1 MNRLI
6 APLAL
11 GLLAVSLSACKQ
23 DASPAASA
31 MPTAA
36 TEPAPASTPDAMPL
50 SSGSDLAAK
59 AGDID
64 MKAFPGVFSG
74 TLPCASC
81 PGIDTRLELQADGPY
96 KLTEVY
102 QDEAG
107 PPVFNSVY
115 FACNA
120 LSATTTQSDVTI
132 TNAEQ
137 AAVVAA
143 GSNNTTNGTAAAAYT
158 STYLPGTGATG
169 TTPFNAAT
177 LNPSGSAFLVQTSY
191 IGAINGAGDTWYQ
204 GWTCN
209 SNRANFGASSGA
221 CATVP
226 AI

>member
-64 MKAFPGVFSG
+64 MKAFPGVFTG

-96 KLTEVY
+96 KLTEAY

-107 PPVFNSVY
+107 PPV
-115 FACNA
+115 
-120 LSATTTQSDVTI
+120 VTEGTWTVEDEGKRVLLDPDSKSEPDRSYEI
-132 TNAEQ
+132 VSNDEIRLLGADGKP
-137 AAVVAA
+137 AA
-143 GSNNTTNGTAAAAYT
+143 
-158 STYLPGTGATG
+158 
-169 TTPFNAAT
+169 
-177 LNPSGSAFLVQTSY
+177 SGLDYSLRRDAK
-191 IGAINGAGDTWYQ
+191 
-204 GWTCN
+204 
-209 SNRANFGASSGA
+209 
-221 CATVP
+221 
-226 AI
+226 